1 MHLVKDRRNNVQVT
15 TFGAVFG
22 LLVAIIL
29 IIKRFP
35 AVYSLMA
42 GAFVGGIVG
51 GASILQTVDFMVTGA
66 MNISPSILRALASGV
81 LAGSLIK
88 TGAVDKISEQIVR
101 GLGEK
106 RALLSIVISTMV
118 LAGVGVNLDVAVITV
133 APIGLYI
140 GKKLNYSKLAI
151 LLAMLGGGK
160 AGNIISPNPNTIAV
174 SGNFSVNVSSVM
186 FSNIIPAIVGVA
198 VTVIMAN
205 TLINKGNKVESYEL
219 LEQRENLPSM
229 FKSLFGPI
237 IAIFL
242 LFLGNISSIVIDP
255 LIALPVG
262 GIVTLIVTGN
272 FKNTREYLSFGLSKM
287 QGVCILLL
295 GTGTIAGIIQMS
307 QLQQSTISILQ
318 FFSMPQFLLAPISG
332 ILMSLAT
339 ASSTAGATI
348 ASSTFSDAILS
359 GGLSPIAGASI
370 VNAGSSVFEQLPHGS
385 LFHTSAGSINMDIG
399 ERFKLIPYE
408 AMIGIIMTIV
418 STSIQLI
425 LQ

>member
-1 MHLVKDRRNNVQVT
+1 MQIT
-15 TFGAVFG
+15 TFGAIFG
-22 LLVAIIL
+22 LLIAIIL
-29 IIKRFP
+29 IIKKFQ
-35 AVYSLMA
+35 AVYSLML
-42 GAFVGGIVG
+42 GAFIGGLVG
-51 GASILQTVDFMVTGA
+51 GANITQTVDFMANGA

-88 TGAVDKISEQIVR
+88 TGAVDKISEQIVKIF
-101 GLGEK
+101 GEK

-118 LAGVGVNLDVAVITV
+118 LAGVGVNLDVSIITV

-140 GKKLNYSKLAI
+140 GRKLNYSKLSI

-174 SGNFSVNVSSVM
+174 ADNFSVNLSSVM
-186 FSNIIPAIVGVA
+186 MANIIPAIIGV
-198 VTVIMAN
+198 VITVILASI
-205 TLINKGNKVESYEL
+205 LINKGNKVQSCEI
-219 LEQRENLPSM
+219 LEQREDLPSL
-229 FKSLFGPI
+229 FKSLCGPI

-242 LFLGNISSIVIDP
+242 LFLGNVSPIVIDP
-255 LIALPVG
+255 MIALPIG

-272 FKNTREYLSFGLSKM
+272 LNNSREYLAFGLSKM

-307 QLQQSTISILQ
+307 ELQQSTIGALQ
-318 FFSMPQFLLAPISG
+318 FLNMPQFLLAPVSG

-348 ASSTFSDAILS
+348 ASSTFHDAIIN
-359 GGLSPIAGASI
+359 GGLSPISGASI

-408 AMIGIIMTIV
+408 ALIGIVMTII
-418 STSIQLI
+418 STSIQLV
-425 LQ
+425 L

>member
-1 MHLVKDRRNNVQVT
+1 MQIT
-15 TFGAVFG
+15 TFGAIFG
-22 LLVAIIL
+22 LLIAIIL
-29 IIKRFP
+29 IIKKFQ
-35 AVYSLMA
+35 AVYSLML
-42 GAFVGGIVG
+42 GAFIGGLVG
-51 GASILQTVDFMVTGA
+51 GANITQTVDFMANGA

-88 TGAVDKISEQIVR
+88 TGAVDKISEQIVKIF
-101 GLGEK
+101 GEK

-118 LAGVGVNLDVAVITV
+118 LAGVGVNLDVSIITV

-140 GKKLNYSKLAI
+140 GRKLNYSKLSI

-174 SGNFSVNVSSVM
+174 ADNFSVNLSSVM
-186 FSNIIPAIVGVA
+186 MANIIPAIIGV
-198 VTVIMAN
+198 VITVILASI
-205 TLINKGNKVESYEL
+205 LINKGNKVQSYEI
-219 LEQRENLPSM
+219 LEQREDLPSL
-229 FKSLFGPI
+229 FKSLCGPI

-242 LFLGNISSIVIDP
+242 LFLGNVSPIVIDP
-255 LIALPVG
+255 MIALPIG

-272 FKNTREYLSFGLSKM
+272 LNNSSEYLAFGLSKM

-307 QLQQSTISILQ
+307 ELQQSTIGALQ
-318 FFSMPQFLLAPISG
+318 FLNMPQFLLAPVSG

-348 ASSTFSDAILS
+348 ASSTFHDAIIN
-359 GGLSPIAGASI
+359 GGLSPISGASI

-385 LFHTSAGSINMDIG
+385 LFHTSAGSINMGIG

-408 AMIGIIMTIV
+408 ALIGIVMTII
-418 STSIQLI
+418 STSIQLV
-425 LQ
+425 L

>member
-1 MHLVKDRRNNVQVT
+1 MQIT
-15 TFGAVFG
+15 TFGAIFG

-29 IIKRFP
+29 IIKKFQ
-35 AVYSLMA
+35 AVYSLML
-42 GAFVGGIVG
+42 GAFVGGIIG
-51 GASILQTVDFMVTGA
+51 GASITETVDFMATGA

-101 GLGEK
+101 ILGEK
-106 RALLSIVISTMV
+106 RALLSIAASTMV
-118 LAGVGVNLDVAVITV
+118 LAGVGVNLDVSVITV

-140 GKKLNYSKLAI
+140 GRKLNYSKLAI

-174 SGNFSVNVSSVM
+174 AGNFSVNLSSVM
-186 FSNIIPAIVGVA
+186 IANVIPAIVGIVF
-198 VTVIMAN
+198 TVVLASA
-205 TLINKGNKVESYEL
+205 LINKGNNVESYEL
-219 LEQRENLPSM
+219 LEQREDLPNL
-229 FKSLFGPI
+229 FKSLCGPI
-237 IAIFL
+237 VAIFL
-242 LFLGNISSIVIDP
+242 LFLGNISPIVIDP
-255 LIALPVG
+255 MVALPVG
-262 GIVTLIVTGN
+262 GVVTLIATVN
-272 FKNTREYLSFGLSKM
+272 LKNTREYLSFGLSKM

-307 QLQQSTISILQ
+307 ELQQSTIGILQ
-318 FFSMPQFLLAPISG
+318 YLNMPQFLLAPISG

-359 GGLSPIAGASI
+359 GGLSPISGASI

-408 AMIGIIMTIV
+408 ALIGIVMTIV

-425 LQ
+425 L

>member
-1 MHLVKDRRNNVQVT
+1 MQIT
-15 TFGAVFG
+15 TFGVIFG
-22 LLVAIIL
+22 LLIAIIL
-29 IIKRFP
+29 IIKKFQ
-35 AVYSLMA
+35 AVYSLML
-42 GAFVGGIVG
+42 GAFIGGLVG
-51 GASILQTVDFMVTGA
+51 GANITQTVDFMANGA

-88 TGAVDKISEQIVR
+88 TGAVDKISEQIVKIF
-101 GLGEK
+101 GEK
-106 RALLSIVISTMV
+106 RALFSIAISTMV
-118 LAGVGVNLDVAVITV
+118 LAGVGVNLDVSIITV

-140 GKKLNYSKLAI
+140 GRKLNYSKLSI

-174 SGNFSVNVSSVM
+174 ADNFSVNLSSVM
-186 FSNIIPAIVGVA
+186 MANIIPAIIGV
-198 VTVIMAN
+198 VITVILASI
-205 TLINKGNKVESYEL
+205 LINKGNKVQSYEI
-219 LEQRENLPSM
+219 LEQREDLPSL
-229 FKSLFGPI
+229 FKSLCGPI

-242 LFLGNISSIVIDP
+242 LFLGNVSPIVIDP
-255 LIALPVG
+255 MIALPIG

-272 FKNTREYLSFGLSKM
+272 LNNSREYLAFGLSKM

-307 QLQQSTISILQ
+307 ELQQSTIGALQ
-318 FFSMPQFLLAPISG
+318 FLNMPQFLLAPVSG

-348 ASSTFSDAILS
+348 ASSTFHDAIIN
-359 GGLSPIAGASI
+359 GGLSPISGASI

-408 AMIGIIMTIV
+408 ALIGIVMTII
-418 STSIQLI
+418 STSIQLV
-425 LQ
+425 L

>member
-1 MHLVKDRRNNVQVT
+1 MQIT
-15 TFGAVFG
+15 TFGAIFG
-22 LLVAIIL
+22 LLIAIIL
-29 IIKRFP
+29 IIKKFQ
-35 AVYSLMA
+35 AVYSLML
-42 GAFVGGIVG
+42 GAFIGGLVG
-51 GASILQTVDFMVTGA
+51 GANITQTVDFMANGA

-88 TGAVDKISEQIVR
+88 TGAVDKISEQIVKIF
-101 GLGEK
+101 GEK
-106 RALLSIVISTMV
+106 RALFSIAISTMV
-118 LAGVGVNLDVAVITV
+118 LAGVGVNLDVSIITV

-140 GKKLNYSKLAI
+140 GRKLNYSKLSI

-174 SGNFSVNVSSVM
+174 ADNFSVNLSSVM
-186 FSNIIPAIVGVA
+186 MANIIPAIIGV
-198 VTVIMAN
+198 VITVILASI
-205 TLINKGNKVESYEL
+205 LINKGNKVQSYEI
-219 LEQRENLPSM
+219 LEQREDLPSL
-229 FKSLFGPI
+229 FKSLCGPI

-242 LFLGNISSIVIDP
+242 LFLGNVSPIVIDP
-255 LIALPVG
+255 MIALPIG

-272 FKNTREYLSFGLSKM
+272 LNNSREYLTFGLSKM

-307 QLQQSTISILQ
+307 ELQQSTIGALQ
-318 FFSMPQFLLAPISG
+318 FLNMPQFLLAPVSG

-339 ASSTAGATI
+339 ASSTACATI
-348 ASSTFSDAILS
+348 ASSTFHDAIIN
-359 GGLSPIAGASI
+359 GGLSPISGASI

-408 AMIGIIMTIV
+408 ALIGIVMTII
-418 STSIQLI
+418 STSIQLV
-425 LQ
+425 L

>member
-1 MHLVKDRRNNVQVT
+1 MQIT
-15 TFGAVFG
+15 TFGAIFG
-22 LLVAIIL
+22 LLIAIIL
-29 IIKRFP
+29 IIKKFQ
-35 AVYSLMA
+35 AVYSLML
-42 GAFVGGIVG
+42 GAFIGGLVG
-51 GASILQTVDFMVTGA
+51 GANITQTVDFMANGA

-88 TGAVDKISEQIVR
+88 TGAVDKISEQIVKIF
-101 GLGEK
+101 GEK
-106 RALLSIVISTMV
+106 RALFSIAISTMV
-118 LAGVGVNLDVAVITV
+118 LAGVGVNLDVSIITV

-140 GKKLNYSKLAI
+140 GRKLNYSKLSI

-174 SGNFSVNVSSVM
+174 ADNFSVNLSSVM
-186 FSNIIPAIVGVA
+186 IANIIPAIIGV
-198 VTVIMAN
+198 VITVILASI
-205 TLINKGNKVESYEL
+205 LINKGNKVQSYEI
-219 LEQRENLPSM
+219 LEQREDLPSL
-229 FKSLFGPI
+229 FKSLCGPI

-242 LFLGNISSIVIDP
+242 LFLGNVSPIVIDP
-255 LIALPVG
+255 MIAFPIG

-272 FKNTREYLSFGLSKM
+272 LNNSREYLAFGLSKM

-307 QLQQSTISILQ
+307 ELQQSTIGALQ
-318 FFSMPQFLLAPISG
+318 FLNMPQFLLAPVSG

-348 ASSTFSDAILS
+348 ASSTFHDAIIN
-359 GGLSPIAGASI
+359 GGLSPISGASI

-408 AMIGIIMTIV
+408 ALIGIVMTII
-418 STSIQLI
+418 STSIQLV
-425 LQ
+425 L

>member
-1 MHLVKDRRNNVQVT
+1 MQIT
-15 TFGAVFG
+15 TFGAIFG
-22 LLVAIIL
+22 LLIAIIL
-29 IIKRFP
+29 IIKKFQ
-35 AVYSLMA
+35 AVYSLML
-42 GAFVGGIVG
+42 GAFIGGLVG
-51 GASILQTVDFMVTGA
+51 GANITQTVNFMANGA

-88 TGAVDKISEQIVR
+88 TGAVDKISEQIVKIF
-101 GLGEK
+101 GEK
-106 RALLSIVISTMV
+106 RALFSIAISTMV
-118 LAGVGVNLDVAVITV
+118 LAGVGVNLDVSIITV

-140 GKKLNYSKLAI
+140 GRKLNYSKLSI

-174 SGNFSVNVSSVM
+174 ADNFSVNLSSVM
-186 FSNIIPAIVGVA
+186 MANIIPAIIGV
-198 VTVIMAN
+198 VITVILASI
-205 TLINKGNKVESYEL
+205 LINKGNKVQSYEI
-219 LEQRENLPSM
+219 LEQREDLPSL
-229 FKSLFGPI
+229 FKSLCGPI

-242 LFLGNISSIVIDP
+242 LFLGNVSPIVIDP
-255 LIALPVG
+255 MIALPIG

-272 FKNTREYLSFGLSKM
+272 LNNSREYLTFGLSKM

-307 QLQQSTISILQ
+307 ELQQSTIGALQ
-318 FFSMPQFLLAPISG
+318 FLNMPQFLLAPVSG
-332 ILMSLAT
+332 VLMSLAT

-348 ASSTFSDAILS
+348 ASSTFHDAIIN
-359 GGLSPIAGASI
+359 GGLSPILGASI

-408 AMIGIIMTIV
+408 ALIGIVMTII
-418 STSIQLI
+418 STSIQLV
-425 LQ
+425 L

>member
-1 MHLVKDRRNNVQVT
+1 MQIT
-15 TFGAVFG
+15 TFGAIFG
-22 LLVAIIL
+22 LLIAIIL
-29 IIKRFP
+29 IIKKFQ
-35 AVYSLMA
+35 AVYSLML
-42 GAFVGGIVG
+42 GAFIGGLVG
-51 GASILQTVDFMVTGA
+51 GANITQTVDFMANGA

-88 TGAVDKISEQIVR
+88 TGAVDKISEQIVKIF
-101 GLGEK
+101 GEK
-106 RALLSIVISTMV
+106 RALLSIAISTMV
-118 LAGVGVNLDVAVITV
+118 LAGVGVNLDVSIITV

-140 GKKLNYSKLAI
+140 GRKLNYSKLSI

-174 SGNFSVNVSSVM
+174 ADNFSVNLSSVM
-186 FSNIIPAIVGVA
+186 MANIIPAIIGV
-198 VTVIMAN
+198 VITVILASI
-205 TLINKGNKVESYEL
+205 LINKGNKVQSYEI
-219 LEQRENLPSM
+219 LEQREDLPSL
-229 FKSLFGPI
+229 FKSLCGPI
-237 IAIFL
+237 IAIFI
-242 LFLGNISSIVIDP
+242 LFLGNVSPIVIDP
-255 LIALPVG
+255 MIALPIG

-272 FKNTREYLSFGLSKM
+272 LNNSREYLAFGLSKM

-307 QLQQSTISILQ
+307 ELQQSTIGALQ
-318 FFSMPQFLLAPISG
+318 FLNMPQFLLAPVSG

-348 ASSTFSDAILS
+348 ASSTFHDAIIN
-359 GGLSPIAGASI
+359 GGLSPISGASI

-408 AMIGIIMTIV
+408 ALIGIVMTII
-418 STSIQLI
+418 STSIQLV
-425 LQ
+425 L

>member
-1 MHLVKDRRNNVQVT
+1 MQIT
-15 TFGAVFG
+15 TFGAIFG
-22 LLVAIIL
+22 LLIAIIL
-29 IIKRFP
+29 IIKKFQ
-35 AVYSLMA
+35 AVYSLML
-42 GAFVGGIVG
+42 GAFIGGLVG
-51 GASILQTVDFMVTGA
+51 GANITQTVDFMANGA

-88 TGAVDKISEQIVR
+88 TGAVDKISEQIVKIF
-101 GLGEK
+101 GEK
-106 RALLSIVISTMV
+106 RALFSIAISTMV
-118 LAGVGVNLDVAVITV
+118 LAGVGVNLDVSIITV

-140 GKKLNYSKLAI
+140 GRKLNYSKLSI

-174 SGNFSVNVSSVM
+174 ADNFSVNLSSVM
-186 FSNIIPAIVGVA
+186 MANIIPAIIGV
-198 VTVIMAN
+198 VITVILASI
-205 TLINKGNKVESYEL
+205 LINKGNKVQSYEI
-219 LEQRENLPSM
+219 LEQREDLPSL
-229 FKSLFGPI
+229 FKSLCGPI

-242 LFLGNISSIVIDP
+242 LFLGNVSPIVIDP
-255 LIALPVG
+255 MIALPIG

-272 FKNTREYLSFGLSKM
+272 LNNSREYLAFGLSKM

-307 QLQQSTISILQ
+307 ELQQSTIGALQ
-318 FFSMPQFLLAPISG
+318 FLNMPQFLLAPVSG

-348 ASSTFSDAILS
+348 ASSTFHDAIIN
-359 GGLSPIAGASI
+359 GGLSPISGASI

-408 AMIGIIMTIV
+408 ALIGIVMTII
-418 STSIQLI
+418 ST
-425 LQ
+425 

>member
-1 MHLVKDRRNNVQVT
+1 MQIT
-15 TFGAVFG
+15 TFGAIFG
-22 LLVAIIL
+22 LLIAIIL
-29 IIKRFP
+29 IIKKFQ
-35 AVYSLMA
+35 AVYSLML
-42 GAFVGGIVG
+42 GAFIGGLVG
-51 GASILQTVDFMVTGA
+51 GANITQTVDFMANGA

-88 TGAVDKISEQIVR
+88 TGAVDKISEQIVKIF
-101 GLGEK
+101 GEK
-106 RALLSIVISTMV
+106 RALFSIAISTMV
-118 LAGVGVNLDVAVITV
+118 LAGVGVNLDVSIITV

-140 GKKLNYSKLAI
+140 GRKLNYSKLSI

-174 SGNFSVNVSSVM
+174 ADNFSVNLSSVM
-186 FSNIIPAIVGVA
+186 MANIIPAIIGV
-198 VTVIMAN
+198 VITVILASI
-205 TLINKGNKVESYEL
+205 LINKGNKVQSYEI
-219 LEQRENLPSM
+219 LEQREDLLSL
-229 FKSLFGPI
+229 FKSLCGPI

-242 LFLGNISSIVIDP
+242 LFLGNVSPIVIDP
-255 LIALPVG
+255 MIALPIG

-272 FKNTREYLSFGLSKM
+272 LNNSREYLAFGLSKM

-307 QLQQSTISILQ
+307 ELQQSTIGALQ
-318 FFSMPQFLLAPISG
+318 FLNMPQFLLAPVSG

-348 ASSTFSDAILS
+348 ASSTFHDAIIN
-359 GGLSPIAGASI
+359 GGLSPISGASI

-408 AMIGIIMTIV
+408 ALIGIVMTII
-418 STSIQLI
+418 STSIQLV
-425 LQ
+425 L

>member
-1 MHLVKDRRNNVQVT
+1 MQIT
-15 TFGAVFG
+15 TFGAIFG
-22 LLVAIIL
+22 LLIAIIL
-29 IIKRFP
+29 IIKKFQ
-35 AVYSLMA
+35 AVYSLML
-42 GAFVGGIVG
+42 GAFIGGLVG
-51 GASILQTVDFMVTGA
+51 GANITQTVDFMANGA

-88 TGAVDKISEQIVR
+88 TGAVDKISEQIVKIF
-101 GLGEK
+101 GEK
-106 RALLSIVISTMV
+106 RALFSIAISTMV
-118 LAGVGVNLDVAVITV
+118 LAGVGVNLDVSIITV

-140 GKKLNYSKLAI
+140 GRKLNYSKLSI

-174 SGNFSVNVSSVM
+174 ADNFSVNLSSVM
-186 FSNIIPAIVGVA
+186 MANIIPAIIGV
-198 VTVIMAN
+198 VITVILASI
-205 TLINKGNKVESYEL
+205 LINKGNKVQSYEI
-219 LEQRENLPSM
+219 LEQREDLPSL
-229 FKSLFGPI
+229 FKSLCGPI

-242 LFLGNISSIVIDP
+242 LFLGNVSPIVIDP
-255 LIALPVG
+255 MIALPIG

-272 FKNTREYLSFGLSKM
+272 LNNSREYLAFGLSKM

-307 QLQQSTISILQ
+307 ELQQSTIGALQ
-318 FFSMPQFLLAPISG
+318 FLNMPQFLLAPVSG

-348 ASSTFSDAILS
+348 ASSTFHDALIN
-359 GGLSPIAGASI
+359 GGLSPISGASI

-385 LFHTSAGSINMDIG
+385 LFHTSSGSINMDIG

-408 AMIGIIMTIV
+408 ALIGIVMTII
-418 STSIQLI
+418 STSIQLV
-425 LQ
+425 L

>member
-1 MHLVKDRRNNVQVT
+1 MQIT
-15 TFGAVFG
+15 TFGAIFG

-29 IIKRFP
+29 IIKKFQ
-35 AVYSLMA
+35 AVYSLML
-42 GAFVGGIVG
+42 GAFIGGIVG
-51 GASILQTVDFMVTGA
+51 GANITQTVNFMATGA

-88 TGAVDKISEQIVR
+88 TGAVDKISEQIVKI
-101 GLGEK
+101 LGER
-106 RALLSIVISTMV
+106 RALLSIAASTMV
-118 LAGVGVNLDVAVITV
+118 LAGVGVNLDVSIITV

-140 GKKLNYSKLAI
+140 GRKLNYSKLSI

-174 SGNFSVNVSSVM
+174 AGNFSVNLSSVM
-186 FSNIIPAIVGVA
+186 IANIIPAIVGI
-198 VTVIMAN
+198 VITIILASML
-205 TLINKGNKVESYEL
+205 TNKGNKVESYEI
-219 LEQRENLPSM
+219 LEQRENLPSL
-229 FKSLFGPI
+229 FKSLCGPVV
-237 IAIFL
+237 AIFL
-242 LFLGNISSIVIDP
+242 LFLGNISPIVIDP
-255 LIALPVG
+255 MIALPIG
-262 GIVTLIVTGN
+262 GIVTLIATGN
-272 FKNTREYLSFGLSKM
+272 MNNSREYLAFGLSKM

-295 GTGTIAGIIQMS
+295 GTGTIAGIIQVS
-307 QLQQSTISILQ
+307 ELQQSTISILQ
-318 FFSMPQFLLAPISG
+318 FLNMPQFLLAPISG

-348 ASSTFSDAILS
+348 ASSTFSDAIIN
-359 GGLSPIAGASI
+359 GGLSPISGASI

-408 AMIGIIMTIV
+408 ALIGIVMTIV

-425 LQ
+425 L

>member
-1 MHLVKDRRNNVQVT
+1 MQIT

-22 LLVAIIL
+22 LLIAIIL
-29 IIKRFP
+29 IIKKFQ
-35 AVYSLMA
+35 AVYSLML
-42 GAFVGGIVG
+42 GAFIGGLVG
-51 GASILQTVDFMVTGA
+51 GANITQTVDFMANGA

-88 TGAVDKISEQIVR
+88 TGAVDKISEQIVKIF
-101 GLGEK
+101 GEK

-118 LAGVGVNLDVAVITV
+118 LAGVGVNLDVSIITV

-140 GKKLNYSKLAI
+140 GRKLNYSKLSI

-174 SGNFSVNVSSVM
+174 ADNFSVNLSSVM
-186 FSNIIPAIVGVA
+186 MANIIPAIIGV
-198 VTVIMAN
+198 VITVILASI
-205 TLINKGNKVESYEL
+205 LINKGNKVQSYEI
-219 LEQRENLPSM
+219 LEQREDLPSL
-229 FKSLFGPI
+229 FKSLCGPI

-242 LFLGNISSIVIDP
+242 LFLGNVSPIVIDP
-255 LIALPVG
+255 MIALPIG

-272 FKNTREYLSFGLSKM
+272 LNNSREYLAFGLSKM

-307 QLQQSTISILQ
+307 ELQQSTIGALQ
-318 FFSMPQFLLAPISG
+318 FLNMPQFLLAPVSG

-348 ASSTFSDAILS
+348 ASSTFHDAIIN
-359 GGLSPIAGASI
+359 GGLSPISGASI

-408 AMIGIIMTIV
+408 ALIGIVMTII
-418 STSIQLI
+418 STSIQLV
-425 LQ
+425 L

>member
-1 MHLVKDRRNNVQVT
+1 MQIT
-15 TFGAVFG
+15 TFGAIFG
-22 LLVAIIL
+22 LLIAIIL
-29 IIKRFP
+29 IIKKFQ
-35 AVYSLMA
+35 AVYSLML
-42 GAFVGGIVG
+42 GAFIGGLVG
-51 GASILQTVDFMVTGA
+51 GANITQTVDFMANGA

-88 TGAVDKISEQIVR
+88 TGAVDKISEQIVKIF
-101 GLGEK
+101 GEK
-106 RALLSIVISTMV
+106 RALLSIAISTMV
-118 LAGVGVNLDVAVITV
+118 LAGVGVNLDVSIITV

-140 GKKLNYSKLAI
+140 GRKLNYSKLSI

-174 SGNFSVNVSSVM
+174 ADNFSVNLSSVM
-186 FSNIIPAIVGVA
+186 MANIIPAIIGV
-198 VTVIMAN
+198 VITVILASI
-205 TLINKGNKVESYEL
+205 LINKGNKVQSYEI
-219 LEQRENLPSM
+219 LEQREDLPSL
-229 FKSLFGPI
+229 FKSLCGPI

-242 LFLGNISSIVIDP
+242 LFLGNVSPIVIDP
-255 LIALPVG
+255 MIALPIG

-272 FKNTREYLSFGLSKM
+272 LNNSREYLAFGLSKM

-307 QLQQSTISILQ
+307 ELQQSTIGALQ
-318 FFSMPQFLLAPISG
+318 FLNMPQFLLAPVSG

-348 ASSTFSDAILS
+348 ASSTFHDAIIN
-359 GGLSPIAGASI
+359 GGLSPISGASI

-385 LFHTSAGSINMDIG
+385 LFHTSSGSINMDIG

-408 AMIGIIMTIV
+408 ALIGIVMTII
-418 STSIQLI
+418 STSIQLV
-425 LQ
+425 L

>member
-1 MHLVKDRRNNVQVT
+1 MQIT
-15 TFGAVFG
+15 TFGAIFG
-22 LLVAIIL
+22 LLIAIIL
-29 IIKRFP
+29 IIKKFQ
-35 AVYSLMA
+35 AVYSLML
-42 GAFVGGIVG
+42 GAFIGGLVG
-51 GASILQTVDFMVTGA
+51 GANITQTVDFMANGA

-88 TGAVDKISEQIVR
+88 TGAVDKISEQIVKIF
-101 GLGEK
+101 GEK
-106 RALLSIVISTMV
+106 RALFSIAISTMV
-118 LAGVGVNLDVAVITV
+118 LAGVGVNLDVSIITV

-140 GKKLNYSKLAI
+140 GRKLNYSKLSI

-174 SGNFSVNVSSVM
+174 ADNFSVNLSSVM
-186 FSNIIPAIVGVA
+186 MANIIPAIIGV
-198 VTVIMAN
+198 VITVILASI
-205 TLINKGNKVESYEL
+205 LINKGNKVQSYEI
-219 LEQRENLPSM
+219 LEQREDLPSL
-229 FKSLFGPI
+229 FKSLCGPI

-242 LFLGNISSIVIDP
+242 LFLGNASPIVIDP
-255 LIALPVG
+255 MIALPIG

-272 FKNTREYLSFGLSKM
+272 LNNSREYLAFGLSKM

-307 QLQQSTISILQ
+307 ELQQSTIGALQ
-318 FFSMPQFLLAPISG
+318 FLNMPQFLLAPVSG

-348 ASSTFSDAILS
+348 ASSTFHDAIIN
-359 GGLSPIAGASI
+359 GGLSPISGASI

-408 AMIGIIMTIV
+408 ALIGIVMTII
-418 STSIQLI
+418 STSIQLV
-425 LQ
+425 L

>member
-1 MHLVKDRRNNVQVT
+1 MQIT
-15 TFGAVFG
+15 TFGAIFG
-22 LLVAIIL
+22 LLIAIIL
-29 IIKRFP
+29 IIKKFQ
-35 AVYSLMA
+35 AVYSLML
-42 GAFVGGIVG
+42 GAFIGGLVG
-51 GASILQTVDFMVTGA
+51 GANITQTVDFMANGA

-88 TGAVDKISEQIVR
+88 TGAVDKISEQIVKIF
-101 GLGEK
+101 GEK
-106 RALLSIVISTMV
+106 RALFSIAISTMV
-118 LAGVGVNLDVAVITV
+118 LAGVGVNLDVSIITV

-140 GKKLNYSKLAI
+140 GRKLNYSKLSI

-174 SGNFSVNVSSVM
+174 ADNFSVNLSSVM
-186 FSNIIPAIVGVA
+186 IANIIPAIIGV
-198 VTVIMAN
+198 VITVILASI
-205 TLINKGNKVESYEL
+205 LINKGNKVQSYEI
-219 LEQRENLPSM
+219 LEQREDLPSL
-229 FKSLFGPI
+229 FKSLCGPI

-242 LFLGNISSIVIDP
+242 LFLGNVSPIVIDP
-255 LIALPVG
+255 MIALPIG

-272 FKNTREYLSFGLSKM
+272 LNNSREYLAFGLSKM

-307 QLQQSTISILQ
+307 ELQQSTIGALQ
-318 FFSMPQFLLAPISG
+318 FLNMPQFLLAPVSG

-348 ASSTFSDAILS
+348 ASSTFHDAIIN
-359 GGLSPIAGASI
+359 GGLSPISGASI

-408 AMIGIIMTIV
+408 ALIGIVMTII
-418 STSIQLI
+418 STSIQLV
-425 LQ
+425 L

>member
-1 MHLVKDRRNNVQVT
+1 MQIT
-15 TFGAVFG
+15 TFGAIFG
-22 LLVAIIL
+22 LLIAIIL
-29 IIKRFP
+29 IIKKFQ
-35 AVYSLMA
+35 AVYSLML
-42 GAFVGGIVG
+42 GAFIGGLVG
-51 GASILQTVDFMVTGA
+51 GANITQTVDFMAKGA

-88 TGAVDKISEQIVR
+88 TGAVDKISEQIVKIF
-101 GLGEK
+101 GEK
-106 RALLSIVISTMV
+106 RALFSIAISTMV
-118 LAGVGVNLDVAVITV
+118 LAGVGVNLDVSIITV

-140 GKKLNYSKLAI
+140 GRKLNYSKLSI

-174 SGNFSVNVSSVM
+174 ADNFSVNLSSVM
-186 FSNIIPAIVGVA
+186 MANIIPAIIGV
-198 VTVIMAN
+198 VITVILASI
-205 TLINKGNKVESYEL
+205 LINKGNKVQSYEI
-219 LEQRENLPSM
+219 LEQREDLPSL
-229 FKSLFGPI
+229 FKSLCGPI

-242 LFLGNISSIVIDP
+242 LFLGNVSPIVIDP
-255 LIALPVG
+255 MIALPIG

-272 FKNTREYLSFGLSKM
+272 LNNSREYLAFGLSKM

-307 QLQQSTISILQ
+307 ELQQSTIGALQ
-318 FFSMPQFLLAPISG
+318 FLNMPQFLLAPVSG

-348 ASSTFSDAILS
+348 ASSTFHDAIIN
-359 GGLSPIAGASI
+359 GGLSPISGASI

-385 LFHTSAGSINMDIG
+385 LFHTSSGSINMDIG

-408 AMIGIIMTIV
+408 ALIGIVMTII
-418 STSIQLI
+418 STSIQLV
-425 LQ
+425 L

>member
-1 MHLVKDRRNNVQVT
+1 MQIT
-15 TFGAVFG
+15 TFGAIFG
-22 LLVAIIL
+22 LLIAIIL
-29 IIKRFP
+29 IIKKFQ
-35 AVYSLMA
+35 AVYSLML
-42 GAFVGGIVG
+42 GAFIGGLVG
-51 GASILQTVDFMVTGA
+51 GANITQTVDFMANGA

-88 TGAVDKISEQIVR
+88 TGAVDKISEQIVKIF
-101 GLGEK
+101 GEK
-106 RALLSIVISTMV
+106 RALFSIAISTMV
-118 LAGVGVNLDVAVITV
+118 LAGVGVNLDVSIITV

-140 GKKLNYSKLAI
+140 GRKLNYSKLSI

-174 SGNFSVNVSSVM
+174 ADNFSVNLSSVM
-186 FSNIIPAIVGVA
+186 IANIIPAIIGV
-198 VTVIMAN
+198 VITVILASI
-205 TLINKGNKVESYEL
+205 LINKGNKVQSYEI
-219 LEQRENLPSM
+219 LEQREDLPSL
-229 FKSLFGPI
+229 FKSLCGPI

-242 LFLGNISSIVIDP
+242 LFLGNVSPIVIDP
-255 LIALPVG
+255 MIALPIG

-272 FKNTREYLSFGLSKM
+272 LNNSREYLAFGLSKM

-307 QLQQSTISILQ
+307 ELQQSTIGALQ
-318 FFSMPQFLLAPISG
+318 FLNMPQFLLVPVSG

-348 ASSTFSDAILS
+348 ASSTFHDAIIN
-359 GGLSPIAGASI
+359 GGLSPISGASI

-385 LFHTSAGSINMDIG
+385 LFHTSSGSINMDIG

-408 AMIGIIMTIV
+408 ALIGIVMTII
-418 STSIQLI
+418 STSIQLV
-425 LQ
+425 L

>member
-1 MHLVKDRRNNVQVT
+1 MQIT
-15 TFGAVFG
+15 TFGAIFG
-22 LLVAIIL
+22 LLIAIIL
-29 IIKRFP
+29 IIKKFQ
-35 AVYSLMA
+35 AVYSLML
-42 GAFVGGIVG
+42 GAFIGGLVG
-51 GASILQTVDFMVTGA
+51 GANITQTVDFMANGA

-88 TGAVDKISEQIVR
+88 TGAVDKISEQIVKIF
-101 GLGEK
+101 GEK
-106 RALLSIVISTMV
+106 RALFSIAISTMV
-118 LAGVGVNLDVAVITV
+118 LAGVGVNLDVSIITV

-140 GKKLNYSKLAI
+140 GRKLNYSKLSI

-174 SGNFSVNVSSVM
+174 ADNFSVNLSSVM
-186 FSNIIPAIVGVA
+186 MANIIPAIIGV
-198 VTVIMAN
+198 VITVILASI
-205 TLINKGNKVESYEL
+205 LINKGNKVQSYEI
-219 LEQRENLPSM
+219 LEQREDLPSL
-229 FKSLFGPI
+229 FKSLCGPI

-242 LFLGNISSIVIDP
+242 LFLGNLSPIVIDP
-255 LIALPVG
+255 MIALPIG

-272 FKNTREYLSFGLSKM
+272 LNNSREYLAFGLSKM

-307 QLQQSTISILQ
+307 ELQQSTIGALQ
-318 FFSMPQFLLAPISG
+318 FLNMPQFLLAPVSG

-348 ASSTFSDAILS
+348 ASSTFHDAIIN
-359 GGLSPIAGASI
+359 GGLSPISGASI

-408 AMIGIIMTIV
+408 ALIGIVMTII
-418 STSIQLI
+418 STSIQLV
-425 LQ
+425 L

>member
-1 MHLVKDRRNNVQVT
+1 MQIT
-15 TFGAVFG
+15 TFGAIFG

-29 IIKRFP
+29 IIKKFQ
-35 AVYSLMA
+35 AVYSLML
-42 GAFVGGIVG
+42 GAFIGGIVG
-51 GASILQTVDFMVTGA
+51 GANITQTVDFMATGA

-88 TGAVDKISEQIVR
+88 TGAVDRISEQIVKI
-101 GLGEK
+101 LGER
-106 RALLSIVISTMV
+106 RALLSIAASTMV
-118 LAGVGVNLDVAVITV
+118 LAGVGVNLDVSIITV

-140 GKKLNYSKLAI
+140 GRKLNYSKLSI

-174 SGNFSVNVSSVM
+174 AGNFSVNLSSVM
-186 FSNIIPAIVGVA
+186 IANIIPAIVGV
-198 VTVIMAN
+198 VITVILASML
-205 TLINKGNKVESYEL
+205 TNKGNKIESYEI
-219 LEQRENLPSM
+219 LEQREDLPSL
-229 FKSLFGPI
+229 FKSLCGPI
-237 IAIFL
+237 VAIFL
-242 LFLGNISSIVIDP
+242 LFLGNISPIVIDP
-255 LIALPVG
+255 MIALPIG

-272 FKNTREYLSFGLSKM
+272 LNNSREYLAFGLSKM

-295 GTGTIAGIIQMS
+295 GTGTIAGIIQVS
-307 QLQQSTISILQ
+307 ELQQSTINILQ
-318 FFSMPQFLLAPISG
+318 FLNMPQFLLAPISG

-348 ASSTFSDAILS
+348 ASSTFSDAIIN
-359 GGLSPIAGASI
+359 GGLSPISGASI

-408 AMIGIIMTIV
+408 ALIGIVMTIV
-418 STSIQLI
+418 STAIQLI
-425 LQ
+425 L

>member
-1 MHLVKDRRNNVQVT
+1 MIGGDIMQIT
-15 TFGAVFG
+15 TFGAIFG
-22 LLVAIIL
+22 LLIAIIL
-29 IIKRFP
+29 IIKKFQ
-35 AVYSLMA
+35 AVYSLML
-42 GAFVGGIVG
+42 GAFIGGLVG
-51 GASILQTVDFMVTGA
+51 GANITQTVDFMANGA

-88 TGAVDKISEQIVR
+88 TGAVDKISEQIVKIF
-101 GLGEK
+101 GEK
-106 RALLSIVISTMV
+106 RALFSIAISTMV
-118 LAGVGVNLDVAVITV
+118 LAGVGVNLDVSIITV

-140 GKKLNYSKLAI
+140 GRKLNYSKLSI

-174 SGNFSVNVSSVM
+174 ADNFSVNLSSVM
-186 FSNIIPAIVGVA
+186 MSNIIPAIIGV
-198 VTVIMAN
+198 VITVILASI
-205 TLINKGNKVESYEL
+205 LINKGNKVQSYEI
-219 LEQRENLPSM
+219 LEQREDLPSL
-229 FKSLFGPI
+229 FKSLCGPI

-242 LFLGNISSIVIDP
+242 LFLGNVSPIVIDP
-255 LIALPVG
+255 MIALPIG

-272 FKNTREYLSFGLSKM
+272 LNNSREYLTFGLSKM

-307 QLQQSTISILQ
+307 ELQQSTIGALQ
-318 FFSMPQFLLAPISG
+318 FLNMPQFLLAPVSG

-348 ASSTFSDAILS
+348 ASSTFHDAIIN
-359 GGLSPIAGASI
+359 GGLSPISGASI

-408 AMIGIIMTIV
+408 ALIGIVMTII
-418 STSIQLI
+418 STSIQLV
-425 LQ
+425 L

>member
-1 MHLVKDRRNNVQVT
+1 MQIT
-15 TFGAVFG
+15 TFGAIFG
-22 LLVAIIL
+22 LLIAIIL
-29 IIKRFP
+29 IIKKFQ
-35 AVYSLMA
+35 AVYSLML
-42 GAFVGGIVG
+42 GAFIGGLVG
-51 GASILQTVDFMVTGA
+51 GANITQTVDFMANGA
-66 MNISPSILRALASGV
+66 MNISPSILRALSSGV

-88 TGAVDKISEQIVR
+88 TGAVDKISEQIVKIF
-101 GLGEK
+101 GEK
-106 RALLSIVISTMV
+106 RALFSIAISTMV
-118 LAGVGVNLDVAVITV
+118 LAGVGVNLDVSIIIV

-140 GKKLNYSKLAI
+140 GRKLNYSKLSI

-174 SGNFSVNVSSVM
+174 ADNFSVNLSSVM
-186 FSNIIPAIVGVA
+186 MANIIPAIIGV
-198 VTVIMAN
+198 VITVILASI
-205 TLINKGNKVESYEL
+205 LINKGNKVQSYEI
-219 LEQRENLPSM
+219 LEQREDLPSL
-229 FKSLFGPI
+229 FKSLCGPI

-242 LFLGNISSIVIDP
+242 LFLGNVSPIVIDP
-255 LIALPVG
+255 MIALPIG

-272 FKNTREYLSFGLSKM
+272 LNNSREYLAFGLSKM

-307 QLQQSTISILQ
+307 ELQQSTIGALQ
-318 FFSMPQFLLAPISG
+318 FLNMPQFLLAPVSG

-348 ASSTFSDAILS
+348 ASSTFHDAIIN
-359 GGLSPIAGASI
+359 GGLSPISGASI

-408 AMIGIIMTIV
+408 ALIGIVMTII
-418 STSIQLI
+418 STSIQLV
-425 LQ
+425 L

>member
-1 MHLVKDRRNNVQVT
+1 DIMQIT
-15 TFGAVFG
+15 TFGAIFG
-22 LLVAIIL
+22 LLIAIIL
-29 IIKRFP
+29 IIKKFQ
-35 AVYSLMA
+35 AVYSLML
-42 GAFVGGIVG
+42 GAFIGGLVG
-51 GASILQTVDFMVTGA
+51 GANITQTVDFMANGA

-88 TGAVDKISEQIVR
+88 TGAVDKISEQIVKIF
-101 GLGEK
+101 GEK

-118 LAGVGVNLDVAVITV
+118 LAGVGVNLDVSIITV

-140 GKKLNYSKLAI
+140 GRKLNYSKLSI

-174 SGNFSVNVSSVM
+174 ADNFSVNLSSVM
-186 FSNIIPAIVGVA
+186 MANIIPAIIGV
-198 VTVIMAN
+198 VITVILASI
-205 TLINKGNKVESYEL
+205 LINKGNKVQSYEI
-219 LEQRENLPSM
+219 LEQREDLPSL
-229 FKSLFGPI
+229 FKSLCGPI

-242 LFLGNISSIVIDP
+242 LFLGNVSPIVIDP
-255 LIALPVG
+255 MIALPIG

-272 FKNTREYLSFGLSKM
+272 LNNSREYLAFGLSKM

-307 QLQQSTISILQ
+307 ELQQSTIGALQ
-318 FFSMPQFLLAPISG
+318 FLNMPQFLLAPVSG

-348 ASSTFSDAILS
+348 ASSTFHDAIIN
-359 GGLSPIAGASI
+359 GGLSPISGASI

-385 LFHTSAGSINMDIG
+385 LFHTSAGSINMGIG

-408 AMIGIIMTIV
+408 ALIGIVMTII
-418 STSIQLI
+418 STSIQLV
-425 LQ
+425 L

>member
-1 MHLVKDRRNNVQVT
+1 MQIT
-15 TFGAVFG
+15 TFGAIFG
-22 LLVAIIL
+22 LLIAIIL
-29 IIKRFP
+29 IIKKFQ
-35 AVYSLMA
+35 AVYSLML
-42 GAFVGGIVG
+42 GAFIGGLVG
-51 GASILQTVDFMVTGA
+51 GANITQTVDFMANGA

-88 TGAVDKISEQIVR
+88 TGAVDKISEQIVKIF
-101 GLGEK
+101 GEK
-106 RALLSIVISTMV
+106 RALFSIAISTMV
-118 LAGVGVNLDVAVITV
+118 LAGVGVNLDVSIITV

-140 GKKLNYSKLAI
+140 GRKLNYSKLSI

-174 SGNFSVNVSSVM
+174 ADNFSVNLSSVM
-186 FSNIIPAIVGVA
+186 MANIIPAIIGV
-198 VTVIMAN
+198 VITVILASI
-205 TLINKGNKVESYEL
+205 LINKGNKVQSYEI
-219 LEQRENLPSM
+219 LEQREDLPSL
-229 FKSLFGPI
+229 FKSLCGPI

-242 LFLGNISSIVIDP
+242 LFLGNVSPIVIDP
-255 LIALPVG
+255 MIALPIG

-272 FKNTREYLSFGLSKM
+272 LNNSREYLAFGLSKM

-307 QLQQSTISILQ
+307 ELQQSTIGALQ
-318 FFSMPQFLLAPISG
+318 FLNMPQFLLAPVSG
-332 ILMSLAT
+332 VLMSLAT

-348 ASSTFSDAILS
+348 ASSTFHDAIIN
-359 GGLSPIAGASI
+359 GGLSPISGASI

-408 AMIGIIMTIV
+408 ALIGIVMTII
-418 STSIQLI
+418 STSIQLV
-425 LQ
+425 L

>member
-1 MHLVKDRRNNVQVT
+1 MQIT
-15 TFGAVFG
+15 TFGAIFG
-22 LLVAIIL
+22 LLIAIIL
-29 IIKRFP
+29 IIKKFQ
-35 AVYSLMA
+35 AVYSLML
-42 GAFVGGIVG
+42 GAFIGGLVG
-51 GASILQTVDFMVTGA
+51 GANITQTVDFMANGA
-66 MNISPSILRALASGV
+66 MDISPSILRALASGL

-88 TGAVDKISEQIVR
+88 TGAVDKISEQIVKIF
-101 GLGEK
+101 GEK

-118 LAGVGVNLDVAVITV
+118 LAGVGVNLDVSIITV

-140 GKKLNYSKLAI
+140 GRKLNYSKLSI

-174 SGNFSVNVSSVM
+174 ADNFSVNLSSVM
-186 FSNIIPAIVGVA
+186 MANIIPAIIGV
-198 VTVIMAN
+198 VITVILASI
-205 TLINKGNKVESYEL
+205 LINKGNKVQSYEI
-219 LEQRENLPSM
+219 LEQREDLPSL
-229 FKSLFGPI
+229 FKSLCGPI

-242 LFLGNISSIVIDP
+242 LFLGNVSPIVIDP
-255 LIALPVG
+255 MIALPIG

-272 FKNTREYLSFGLSKM
+272 LNNSREYLAFGLSKM

-307 QLQQSTISILQ
+307 ELQQSTIGALQ
-318 FFSMPQFLLAPISG
+318 FLNMPQFLLAPVSG

-348 ASSTFSDAILS
+348 ASSTFHDAIIN
-359 GGLSPIAGASI
+359 GGLSPISGASI

-385 LFHTSAGSINMDIG
+385 LFHTSAGSINMGIG

-408 AMIGIIMTIV
+408 ALIGIVMTII
-418 STSIQLI
+418 STSIQLV
-425 LQ
+425 L

>member
-1 MHLVKDRRNNVQVT
+1 MQIT
-15 TFGAVFG
+15 TFGAIFG
-22 LLVAIIL
+22 LLIAIIL
-29 IIKRFP
+29 IIKKFQ
-35 AVYSLMA
+35 AVYSLML
-42 GAFVGGIVG
+42 GAFIGGLVG
-51 GASILQTVDFMVTGA
+51 GANITQTVDFMANGA

-88 TGAVDKISEQIVR
+88 TGAVDKISEQIVKIF
-101 GLGEK
+101 GEK
-106 RALLSIVISTMV
+106 RALFSIAISTMV
-118 LAGVGVNLDVAVITV
+118 LAGVGVNLDVSIITV

-140 GKKLNYSKLAI
+140 GRKLNYSKLSI

-174 SGNFSVNVSSVM
+174 ADNFSVNLSSVM
-186 FSNIIPAIVGVA
+186 MANIIPAIIGV
-198 VTVIMAN
+198 VITVILASI
-205 TLINKGNKVESYEL
+205 LINKGNEVQSYEI
-219 LEQRENLPSM
+219 LEQREDLPSL
-229 FKSLFGPI
+229 FKSLCGPI

-242 LFLGNISSIVIDP
+242 LFLGNVSPIVIDP
-255 LIALPVG
+255 MIALPIG

-272 FKNTREYLSFGLSKM
+272 LNNSREYLAFGLSKM

-307 QLQQSTISILQ
+307 ELQQSTIGALQ
-318 FFSMPQFLLAPISG
+318 FLNMPQFLLAPVSG

-348 ASSTFSDAILS
+348 ASSTFHDAIIN
-359 GGLSPIAGASI
+359 GGLSPISGASI

-408 AMIGIIMTIV
+408 ALIGIVMTII
-418 STSIQLI
+418 STSIQLV
-425 LQ
+425 L

>member
-1 MHLVKDRRNNVQVT
+1 MQIT
-15 TFGAVFG
+15 TFGAIFG
-22 LLVAIIL
+22 LLIAIIL
-29 IIKRFP
+29 IIKKFQ
-35 AVYSLMA
+35 AVYSLML
-42 GAFVGGIVG
+42 GAFIGGLVG
-51 GASILQTVDFMVTGA
+51 GANITQTVDFMANGA

-88 TGAVDKISEQIVR
+88 TGAVDKISEQIVTIF
-101 GLGEK
+101 GEK
-106 RALLSIVISTMV
+106 RALLSIAISTMV
-118 LAGVGVNLDVAVITV
+118 LAGVGVNLDVSIITV

-140 GKKLNYSKLAI
+140 GRKLNYSKLSI

-174 SGNFSVNVSSVM
+174 ADNFSVNLSSVM
-186 FSNIIPAIVGVA
+186 MANIIPAIIGV
-198 VTVIMAN
+198 VITVILASI
-205 TLINKGNKVESYEL
+205 LINKGNKVQSYEI
-219 LEQRENLPSM
+219 LEQREDLPSL
-229 FKSLFGPI
+229 FKSLCGPI

-242 LFLGNISSIVIDP
+242 LFLGNVSPIVIDP
-255 LIALPVG
+255 MIALPIG

-272 FKNTREYLSFGLSKM
+272 LNNSREYLAFGLSKM

-307 QLQQSTISILQ
+307 ELQQSTIGALQ
-318 FFSMPQFLLAPISG
+318 FLNMPQFLLAPVSG

-348 ASSTFSDAILS
+348 ASSTFHDAIIN
-359 GGLSPIAGASI
+359 GGLSPISGASI

-408 AMIGIIMTIV
+408 ALIGIVMTII
-418 STSIQLI
+418 STSIQLV
-425 LQ
+425 L